1 MRKIYK
7 VIGGMLMVGVLVTG
21 IGSGVAFAE
30 YSTFEYGG
38 ETLLEGS
45 ERFTK
50 TVEYKVSKEEDSINI
65 YSDHHWNLVED
76 ADVPKDTVWFVI
88 HYLSDDK
95 DVNPDVVQM
104 SDEGE
109 EYIYIDS
116 DYQHNDLGD
125 VMRAK
130 DSILAD
136 LRVHKICD
144 YQYDGVE
151 VVEIMIN
158 PEADF
163 EITMN

>member
-30 YSTFEYGG
+30 YSAFEYGG

-65 YSDHHWNLVED
+65 YSDYHWNLVED

-116 DYQHNDLGD
+116 D
-125 VMRAK
+125 
-130 DSILAD
+130 
-136 LRVHKICD
+136 
-144 YQYDGVE
+144 
-151 VVEIMIN
+151 
-158 PEADF
+158 
-163 EITMN
+163 